1 MKSNQKLKQLAIAV
15 SLSLASASAFAT
27 NGYFPHGMG
36 VKAKGM
42 GGAAVAMTQDA
53 FAGANN
59 PAAAAFVGNRWDLG
73 VDIFMP
79 DRSASFGPGSA
90 KSAERSFA
98 IPEFGYNLKMSDTLG
113 LGISIYG
120 NGGMNTTYRTN
131 ILGGVGDLGVDLMQL
146 TVAPTLAYKVN
157 GNTSLGIAPLLI
169 HQKFAAQGLQAFGI
183 MSNPGSDTSS
193 GVGVRM
199 GVLSRV
205 TDSVSIGASYS
216 PKTNMG
222 RFKKYDALFAEQ
234 GDFDI
239 PSNWAVGISTQA
251 TPTVLI
257 ALDYSAINY
266 GDVKSVSNPSTNQF
280 PLGSDNGPGF
290 GWKDINVIKLGA
302 QWQVSNKA
310 TLRIGYNRGDNPIS
324 SRDAMFNILAPGVMK
339 DHYTAGGTY
348 ALASNTEWSWFG
360 MYAPSV
366 KVSGVGMG
374 GAPVTIEMKQYSFGL
389 QYSKQF

>member
-1 MKSNQKLKQLAIAV
+1 
-15 SLSLASASAFAT
+15 
-27 NGYFPHGMG
+27 
-36 VKAKGM
+36 
-42 GGAAVAMTQDA
+42 MTQDA

-73 VDIFMP
+73 VDFFMP
-79 DRSASFGPGSA
+79 DRSASLGPSSA

-113 LGISIYG
+113 MGISVYG

-131 ILGGVGDLGVDLMQL
+131 VLGGMGDLGVDLMQL

-199 GVLSRV
+199 GVFSRV
-205 TDSVSIGASYS
+205 TDRVSIGASYS
-216 PKTNMG
+216 PETNMG

-257 ALDYSAINY
+257 ALDYAAINY

-302 QWQVSNKA
+302 QWQMSDKA

-348 ALASNTEWSWFG
+348 ALSASTEWSWFA

-366 KVSGVGMG
+366 KVNGFGMTQNG
-374 GAPVTIEMKQYSFGL
+374 PAAVTIEMKQYSFGL